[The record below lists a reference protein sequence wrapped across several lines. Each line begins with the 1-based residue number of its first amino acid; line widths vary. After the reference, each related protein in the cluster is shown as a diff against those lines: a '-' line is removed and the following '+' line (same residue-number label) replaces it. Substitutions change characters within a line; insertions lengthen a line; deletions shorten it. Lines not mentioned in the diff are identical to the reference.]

1 MKRILIALTLSCSAL
16 SAYAA
21 EPLTVSSLA
30 TDKATAEAFKTM
42 VGSQKLPQWVT
53 QGGTTS
59 QNQDV
64 VIDGKKYIVLNSCKP
79 HDCAAENI
87 AVLYSPESKTLAGVF
102 STQDEQS
109 VHQKLTWLNISDD
122 LSIDGK
128 TVLFA
133 ALAGSLDN
141 HPDSF
146 NFK

>member
-16 SAYAA
+16 SAYTA

-42 VGSQKLPQWVT
+42 VGSQKLPQWIT

-87 AVLYSPESKTLAGVF
+87 AVLYSPASKTLAGVF
-102 STQDEQS
+102 STLDEQS

-133 ALAGSLDN
+133 ALTGSLNN

>member
-1 MKRILIALTLSCSAL
+1 MKKILITLALSCFVFSAQA
-16 SAYAA
+16 S

-42 VGSQKLPQWVT
+42 VGDQKLPEWVT
-53 QGGTTS
+53 QGGTSS

-64 VIDGKKYIVLNSCKP
+64 VIGGKKYIVLNSCKP

-87 AVLYSPESKTLAGVF
+87 AVLYSAESKTLAGVF
-102 STQDEQS
+102 STLDPQAVQ
-109 VHQKLTWLNISDD
+109 QKLTWLNVSDD

-133 ALAGSLDN
+133 ALTGSLDN

-146 NFK
+146 NFN

>member
-1 MKRILIALTLSCSAL
+1 MKRILIALTLSCSVI
-16 SAYAA
+16 SAYAT

-64 VIDGKKYIVLNSCKP
+64 IIDGKKYIVLNSCKP

-87 AVLYSPESKTLAGVF
+87 AVLYSPESKNLAGVF
-102 STQDEQS
+102 STLDEQS
-109 VHQKLTWLNISDD
+109 VQQKLTWLNISDD

-133 ALAGSLDN
+133 ALTGSLDN